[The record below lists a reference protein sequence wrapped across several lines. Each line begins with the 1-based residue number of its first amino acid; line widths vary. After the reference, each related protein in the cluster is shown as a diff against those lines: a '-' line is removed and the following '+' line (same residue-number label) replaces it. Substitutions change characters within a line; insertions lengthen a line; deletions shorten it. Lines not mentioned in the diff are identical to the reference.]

1 MGKGKLRGT
10 ILEDSVQEQDIH
22 IAQEQSKR
30 KRIQRTLL
38 NPSTGKSKKAS
49 SITISKKHR
58 KPSHE
63 ADGDDQG
70 IDKAIKEAKKKKKEI
85 DDQESEQDGDSDGDD
100 DEDEGVE
107 EEENEDEDEDEDEE
121 DDDEEEE
128 EDEEEDEEVGTAA
141 AEAEVAGK
149 RKIQKF
155 KVP

>member
-63 ADGDDQG
+63 ADGDDQV

-100 DEDEGVE
+100 DEDEGV
-107 EEENEDEDEDEDEE
+107 
-121 DDDEEEE
+121 
-128 EDEEEDEEVGTAA
+128 
-141 AEAEVAGK
+141 K
-149 RKIQKF
+149 RKRTRTRTRTRTRRMTMRKRKRMRKRMRRLVQQQQKPRWRASARS
-155 KVP
+155 KN

>member
-58 KPSHE
+58 KPSH
-63 ADGDDQG
+63 DGDDQG
-70 IDKAIKEAKKKKKEI
+70 VDKTIKEAKKKKKEI

-149 RKIQKF
+149 RKIQKL

>member
-58 KPSHE
+58 KPSH
-63 ADGDDQG
+63 DGDDQG
-70 IDKAIKEAKKKKKEI
+70 VDKTIKEAKKKKKEI

-107 EEENEDEDEDEDEE
+107 RTRNKKWRIEEEKK
-121 DDDEEEE
+121 
-128 EDEEEDEEVGTAA
+128 GT
-141 AEAEVAGK
+141 
-149 RKIQKF
+149 
-155 KVP
+155 